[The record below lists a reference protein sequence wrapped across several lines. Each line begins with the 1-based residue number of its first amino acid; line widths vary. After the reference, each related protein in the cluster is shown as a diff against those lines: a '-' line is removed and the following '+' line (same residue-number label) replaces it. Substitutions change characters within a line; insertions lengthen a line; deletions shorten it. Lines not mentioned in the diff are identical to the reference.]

1 MAPRNARIVVT
12 GVGAILATGDSA
24 ESLWSKAL
32 AGESGIGP
40 YSSAWHRSSWL
51 KYFGRIDESLTEQ
64 ARKKI
69 PPKLRRFCTEPTIWG
84 MAAAEQAL
92 AQAGCDREPV
102 APERR
107 ALFTAEQCNRYPGAH
122 SFMEG
127 LTACGSGQALDL
139 KQFAREVL
147 GNRTLPFVFMKS
159 LRNNLLSMASSQFQC
174 KGDCGSFGQDE
185 GASLAALRNAL
196 FSLRHGYSDQA
207 LVIATGSSDEAWTLC
222 ELHADSFLSRGEAGV
237 QSFRPYDRSRDGML
251 LGEGAV
257 ALVLES
263 EALAAR
269 RGAEPLGE
277 VMGISSQ
284 VIALGDRRKRRDS
297 YAACLGRLLRDT
309 ALNSSEIDV
318 VCASGK
324 GTAKGDLYELR
335 ILEHALGPVA
345 PEVPV
350 TCSTPLTGVLG
361 TVGVLVDVVL
371 CLSMLRERTAPP
383 IAHLEDP
390 ELTPLRLCHGR
401 PAGHDG
407 RHALAFNLGLSGF
420 HSATLVRAA

>member
-1 MAPRNARIVVT
+1 MAPPDTRIVVT
-12 GVGAILATGDSA
+12 GVGAILATGDSVG
-24 ESLWSKAL
+24 SLWRKAL

-40 YSSAWHRSSWL
+40 YNSAWHRSSWL
-51 KYFGRIDESLTEQ
+51 KHFGRIDENLTEQ

-92 AQAGCDREPV
+92 AQAGCDRESV

-122 SFMEG
+122 SFMDG
-127 LTACGSGQALDL
+127 LTASSGGQALDL
-139 KQFAREVL
+139 KQFAREVQA
-147 GNRTLPFVFMKS
+147 NRTLPFVFMKS

-185 GASLAALRNAL
+185 GAGLAALRNAL

-222 ELHADSFLSRGEAGV
+222 ELHADHFLSRSEAGV
-237 QSFRPYDRSRDGML
+237 RAFRPYDRTRDGML

-263 EALAAR
+263 EAQAVK
-269 RGAEPLGE
+269 RGIEPLGE
-277 VMGISSQ
+277 LLGVSSQ
-284 VIALGDRRKRRDS
+284 VIAPSDRRKRRDP

-318 VCASGK
+318 VCANGK
-324 GTAKGDLYELR
+324 GTVRGDLYELR
-335 ILEHALGPVA
+335 ILEQALGPVA
-345 PEVPV
+345 PEAPI

-361 TVGVLVDVVL
+361 TVGALVDVVL
-371 CLSMLRERTAPP
+371 CLYMLRERTAPP

-390 ELTPLRLCHGR
+390 ELTPLRLCPGR